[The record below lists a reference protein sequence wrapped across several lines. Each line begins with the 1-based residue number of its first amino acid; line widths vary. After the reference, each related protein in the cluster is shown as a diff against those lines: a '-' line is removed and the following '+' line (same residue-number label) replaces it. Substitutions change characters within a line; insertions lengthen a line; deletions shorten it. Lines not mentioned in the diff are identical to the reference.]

1 MSGLEAAG
9 LAIALF
15 SVASKGVAS
24 YRGRVTTRDVSFL
37 ANSLENLE
45 AMFSNSIERLLN
57 SAISSDELAV
67 LLGDLQ
73 GLAWKDLSLNDRV
86 RAKLGQAADGILGK
100 VEDIYKTILGLQ
112 RKLPVSMQVNFRRRQ
127 AYSNSLAFA

>member
-37 ANSLENLE
+37 ADSLDNLE
-45 AMFSNSIERLLN
+45 AMFSHSIERLLN
-57 SAISSDELAV
+57 SAVSSDELAV

-86 RAKLGQAADGILGK
+86 KAKLGQAADGILRK

-112 RKLPVSMQVNFRRRQ
+112 RKLPVSMRVKMRR
-127 AYSNSLAFA
+127 